1 MSYVYEANFERDE
14 DGFVVTFPQ
23 FPEGVTFGKD
33 INEAASN
40 AAECLQL
47 LIMDCL
53 DGGKALPAPEFSDPP
68 KTVVCVDVSEED
80 IARSK
85 CMTVSEA
92 AEELG
97 VSRGRVSQLLSS
109 GGLESFMYGT
119 VRMVTVAS
127 VEERLANPPVPHRPK
142 RD

>member
-14 DGFVVTFPQ
+14 DGFSVTFPQ
-23 FPEGVTFGKD
+23 FPEGVSFGKD
-33 INEAASN
+33 IVEAASN

-47 LIMDCL
+47 LIVGYL
-53 DGGKALPAPEFSDPP
+53 DEGKSLPSPEFSDPP
-68 KTVVCVDVSEED
+68 QTILCVDVDEKD
-80 IARSK
+80 IALSK
-85 CMTVSEA
+85 CMTVTQA

-119 VRMVTVAS
+119 VRMVTIAS
-127 VEERLANPPVPHRPK
+127 VEERLSNPPEPHRPK
-142 RD
+142 RS